1 MALKEY
7 KKKRSFADTP
17 EPQGGKPSANTL
29 QFVVQK
35 HDASRLHYDF
45 RLEMDGVLKSW
56 AIPKGPSL
64 NPADKRLAMMVEDHP
79 FDYKDFEGI
88 IPEGN
93 YGAGTVMV
101 WDEGTYEALEPAKK
115 GAAKTTQATKATGNG
130 SPSKPTME
138 KLLLKELKDG
148 SLKFRL
154 NGKKLKGE
162 FALVRTQGRGENSW
176 LLIKHRDQYA
186 TEKPVTDKDKSV
198 VSNKTLEQIEKDPR
212 SRQWQS
218 NRNAGSK
225 TTKKAAPAKTA
236 KESTS
241 TKIPTKT
248 TGQRSST
255 KGAPTKISTST
266 KTPTKATTKRSST
279 KISDAKTNPKK
290 SAPTLPSN
298 TGRKATMPK
307 DISPMLATLVDKP
320 FDDEGWSYEIKWDG
334 YRALT
339 YLKKGKVELRS
350 RNNKSFEKYYPIY
363 EAFKDWTIDAVLD
376 GEIIVVN
383 EEGQSNFNALQNWR
397 SEADG
402 ELIYYL
408 FDLLWLD
415 GRDLTGLPLSERRQ
429 LLEAIV
435 PKEGIIRYSESFD
448 TSGTEFFAAAQKAG
462 LEGIM
467 AKKSDSSYT
476 PGIRTREWLK
486 IKTASRQ
493 EVVIGGYTRN
503 EDSPKEFSSLLV
515 GVFEKGKLIYTGKIG
530 TGFTDK
536 MQKEMMQQ
544 FRPLVQK
551 TSPFSTVPDVNKPS
565 RFRPNPPDA
574 KATWLKPKLV
584 CEVSF
589 REMTEDGVMRHP
601 SFEGMREDKNAKDV
615 VRETPIHVSGSLIH
629 NPSSE
634 TSKPTRSPKATSA
647 RSSKT
652 KTMANKTTP
661 PAKSPSPSKSPAPSK
676 PLTRPAA
683 STDRKTLLN
692 PSEETQT
699 KSINGHD
706 LQFTNLSKIFW
717 PKEKYTKRDLLNYY
731 YQVAPY
737 ILPYMKDRPQSLNRY
752 PNGITG
758 QSFYQKN
765 VLGKVP
771 DWIETFP
778 YHSEGDN
785 EDKEFLVCT
794 DEASLLYMISLGCI
808 EVNPWSSRV
817 KNPDNPDFCIIDLDP
832 GKNTKF
838 EQVIEAAQVTRQ
850 VLESAGITSY
860 PKTSGSTGIHIYF
873 PLGAKYDYE
882 HSKEFARVIVQRVHE
897 EIPSFTSIERTV
909 SARKGRMYLDFLQNR
924 PQATIAAVYSARPKP
939 GATVSTPL
947 DWDEVKKGLKISDFT
962 IKNVPDRLKAK
973 GDLFKPVLGKGIDMQ
988 KALDRLMQAV

>member
-17 EPQGGKPSANTL
+17 EPQGGKPSAKTL

-88 IPEGN
+88 IPAGN

-115 GAAKTTQATKATGNG
+115 GAASKTARAAKTTGNG
-130 SPSKPTME
+130 SSANSTGNDSPSKPAME

-148 SLKFRL
+148 SLKIRL

-186 TEKPVTDKDKSV
+186 SETPVTDKDKSV
-198 VSNKTLEQIEKDPR
+198 VSNKTLEQIEKNPR

-218 NRNAGSK
+218 NRSAD
-225 TTKKAAPAKTA
+225 
-236 KESTS
+236 
-241 TKIPTKT
+241 TKT
-248 TGQRSST
+248 TSKKSTTQSTPSRSSQ
-255 KGAPTKISTST
+255 TSKFL
-266 KTPTKATTKRSST
+266 KTSKLP
-279 KISDAKTNPKK
+279 KTSK
-290 SAPTLPSN
+290 PTLPPN
-298 TGRKATMPK
+298 AGRKAPMPK

-339 YLKKGKVELRS
+339 YLRKGKIELRS
-350 RNNKSFEKYYPIY
+350 RNNKSFEKYYPVY
-363 EAFKDWTIDAVLD
+363 EAFKDWTFDAVLD
-376 GEIIVVN
+376 GEIIVVD
-383 EEGQSNFNALQNWR
+383 EKGQSNFNALQNWR

-402 ELIYYL
+402 DLIYYL

-415 GRDLTGLPLSERRQ
+415 GRDLTGLPLSQRRQ
-429 LLEAIV
+429 LLESIV

-467 AKKSDSSYT
+467 AKKTDSVYS

-486 IKTASRQ
+486 IKTVSRQ

-503 EDSPKEFSSLLV
+503 EDSPKLFSSLLV
-515 GVFEKGKLIYTGKIG
+515 GVFENGKLVYTGKIG

-544 FRPLVQK
+544 FRPLIQK
-551 TSPFSTVPDVNKPS
+551 TSPFSTVPDINKPS
-565 RFRPNPPDA
+565 RFRPEPPDA

-589 REMTEDGVMRHP
+589 REMTGDGVMRHP

-615 VRETPIHVSGSLIH
+615 VRETPVHVSSSLIN
-629 NPSSE
+629 NPSAK
-634 TSKPTRSPKATSA
+634 TTKITGRTKTTKPTK
-647 RSSKT
+647 
-652 KTMANKTTP
+652 
-661 PAKSPSPSKSPAPSK
+661 
-676 PLTRPAA
+676 

-699 KSINGHD
+699 KTINGHD
-706 LQFTNLSKIFW
+706 IQFTNLSKIFW

-758 QSFYQKN
+758 SSFYQKN

-778 YHSEGDN
+778 YHSEGDK

-817 KNPDNPDFCIIDLDP
+817 KTPDNPDFCIIDLDP
-832 GKNTKF
+832 GKSTKF
-838 EQVIEAAQVTRQ
+838 DQVIEAAQTTRK

-860 PKTSGSTGIHIYF
+860 AKTSGSTGIHVYF

-897 EIPSFTSIERTV
+897 EIPSYTSLERTV

-924 PQATIAAVYSARPKP
+924 PQATIAAVYSVRPKP

-947 DWDEVKKGLKISDFT
+947 DWDEVKKGLKMSDFT
-962 IKNVPDRLKAK
+962 IKNVPDRLKAT
-973 GDLFKPVLGKGIDMQ
+973 GDLFKSVLGKGIDME
-988 KALDRLMQAV
+988 KALDKLSQAV